1 MAKKEIKKY
10 FPKDEQLAHAKFA
23 YENDLAVCVKLVPDT
38 ASTFWVEKHL
48 ISEYKEMKFLRI
60 DQSKKDI
67 PSNRQVFNE
76 ADALAKCFE
85 MYKMF
90 YESKN

>member
-1 MAKKEIKKY
+1 
-10 FPKDEQLAHAKFA
+10 
-23 YENDLAVCVKLVPDT
+23 
-38 ASTFWVEKHL
+38 
-48 ISEYKEMKFLRI
+48 MKFLRI

-90 YESKN
+90 YESKNN